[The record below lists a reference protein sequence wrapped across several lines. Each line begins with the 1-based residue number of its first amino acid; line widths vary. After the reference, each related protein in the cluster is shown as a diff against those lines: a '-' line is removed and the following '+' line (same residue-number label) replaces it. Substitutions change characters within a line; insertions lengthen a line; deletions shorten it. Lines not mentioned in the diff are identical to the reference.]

1 MDTMDYETLAK
12 EVVVKKTVEAVK
24 ARGIAAEVAN
34 TKEQALAR
42 LMELIPAG
50 AVVMTG
56 GSMTLTQI
64 GLDNV
69 LISGKHPWRN
79 FKNTLLAEKDP
90 AKQSALRLQSTMV
103 EYYLG
108 GVNAIA
114 ETGELVWAS
123 ATGSQLPAFAFTS
136 KNVIWVAGTQ
146 KITPNLDEA
155 LRRVREYVLP
165 KEDQR
170 QKSVGNKNGSFIGR
184 ILIFEREPAFLH
196 RNLHLIL
203 VNEILGF

>member
-1 MDTMDYETLAK
+1 MGYENLAS
-12 EVVVKKTVEAVK
+12 EEAVKKTVEAVQG
-24 ARGIAAEVAN
+24 RGIAAEVVN
-34 TKEQALAR
+34 TKEEALSR
-42 LMELIPAG
+42 LMDLIPAG
-50 AVVMTG
+50 SVVMTG
-56 GSMTLTQI
+56 GSLTLTQI
-64 GLDNV
+64 GLDEV

-79 FKNTLLAEKDP
+79 FKNDLLAEKDP
-90 AKQSALRLQSTMV
+90 VKQSALRLQSTLV

-123 ATGSQLPAFAFTS
+123 ATGSQLPAYAFTS

-146 KITPNLDEA
+146 KITPSLEEA
-155 LRRVREYVLP
+155 LQRIREYVLP

-170 QKSVGNKNGSFIGR
+170 QKSLGNKNGSFIGR

-196 RNLHLIL
+196 RNLRLIL
-203 VNEILGF
+203 VNEILGI

>member
-1 MDTMDYETLAK
+1 MMSYDTLPPE
-12 EVVVKKTVEAVK
+12 EVVNSTAEAIRD
-24 ARGIAAEVAN
+24 RGIAVDTVN
-34 TKEQALAR
+34 TKEKALAR

-50 AVVMTG
+50 SVVMTG
-56 GSMTLTQI
+56 GSVTLTQI
-64 GLDNV
+64 GLDDV

-79 FKNTLLAEKDP
+79 FKNDLLAEKDP
-90 AKQSALRLQSTMV
+90 VKQSVLRLQSTLV

-123 ATGSQLPAFAFTS
+123 ATGSQLPAYSFTS

-146 KITPNLDEA
+146 KITPTLNEA
-155 LRRVREYVLP
+155 LARVREYVLP
-165 KEDQR
+165 KESERQR
-170 QKSVGNKNGSFIGR
+170 SMGNKNGSFIGR

-203 VNEILGF
+203 VDEVIGF